1 MEKKIIY
8 MDNAATTKVAKEVV
22 EAMLPYYNDKY
33 FNPSSVYESSQ
44 YVKEDIE
51 KARADIANILNC
63 DAKEIYFTA
72 CGTES
77 DNWAI
82 KGTAYAMKN
91 KGKHLITST
100 IEHHAVL
107 HSMKALEKEGFEV
120 TYVGVDEDGIV
131 KLDELKKAIRPDTV
145 LITIMAANNEIGTIE
160 PIKEIAKIAH
170 EKNIF
175 FHTDAVQAFA
185 HIPIDVKADDIDML
199 SVSAHKFNGPK
210 GVGFLYLKKGIRIN
224 NFMDGGGQE
233 RNKRAGTE
241 NVAGIVGMATAAKLA
256 VAHMKER
263 TEQETKVRDHFIDR
277 ILKEIPYTKLNG
289 SKEKRLPNN
298 VNISMEFI
306 EGESMLL
313 QLDFLG
319 VCASSGSACTSGSL
333 DPSHVLL
340 AIGVP
345 HEKAHGSL
353 RLTIDHT
360 TTMEDADFVVDNLKE
375 IVANLREMSPLYA
388 DFIKHK
394 S

>member
-1 MEKKIIY
+1 MDKRIIY
-8 MDNAATTKVAKEVV
+8 MDNASTTKVAKEVV
-22 EAMLPYYNDKY
+22 EAMLPYYNDKF

-44 YVKEDIE
+44 EVKADIE
-51 KARADIANILNC
+51 QARLDIANILNC
-63 DAKEIYFTA
+63 DPKEIYFTA

-82 KGTAYAMKN
+82 KGTAYAMRN

-107 HSMKALEKEGFEV
+107 HSMKALEREGFEV
-120 TYVGVDEDGIV
+120 SYIGVDEDGII
-131 KLDELKKAIRPDTV
+131 KLDELKKAIRPDTI
-145 LITIMAANNEIGTIE
+145 LITIMTANNEIGTIE

-170 EKNIF
+170 EKNIL

-210 GVGFLYLKKGIRIN
+210 GVGFLYLKKGIKIN
-224 NFMDGGGQE
+224 NYMDGGGQE
-233 RNKRAGTE
+233 KNKRAGTE

-256 VAHMKER
+256 VSHMKER
-263 TEQETKVRDHFIDR
+263 AEQEIKIRDYLIDR

-319 VCASSGSACTSGSL
+319 ICASSGSACTSGSL

-360 TTMEDADFVVDNLKE
+360 ITMEDADFVVDNLKE

-388 DFIKHK
+388 DFIKNK
-394 S
+394 K

>member
-1 MEKKIIY
+1 
-8 MDNAATTKVAKEVV
+8 
-22 EAMLPYYNDKY
+22 
-33 FNPSSVYESSQ
+33 
-44 YVKEDIE
+44 
-51 KARADIANILNC
+51 
-63 DAKEIYFTA
+63 
-72 CGTES
+72 
-77 DNWAI
+77 
-82 KGTAYAMKN
+82 
-91 KGKHLITST
+91 
-100 IEHHAVL
+100 
-107 HSMKALEKEGFEV
+107 
-120 TYVGVDEDGIV
+120 
-131 KLDELKKAIRPDTV
+131 
-145 LITIMAANNEIGTIE
+145 MAANNEIGTIE

-170 EKNIF
+170 ENNIL

-210 GVGFLYLKKGIRIN
+210 GVGFLYLKKGIKIN

-241 NVAGIVGMATAAKLA
+241 NVAGIVGMATAAKIA
-256 VAHMKER
+256 VEHMKER
-263 TEQETKVRDHFIDR
+263 ADIEIKVRDHLIDR

-375 IVANLREMSPLYA
+375 IVASLREMSPLYA
-388 DFIKHK
+388 DFIKNK
-394 S
+394 K